1 MIKTEHGVVIVKG
14 NIVELMADL
23 GIIIYSLNKDI
34 TAKTDE
40 KCAKELLDM
49 AYKKRLQ
56 NRKQREKAETKELQE
71 LLNQLAKILSK
82 QKGHGL

>member
-49 AYKKRLQ
+49 AYKEAFVEPKT
-56 NRKQREKAETKELQE
+56 EKKLK
-71 LLNQLAKILSK
+71 LKNFKNY
-82 QKGHGL
+82 

>member
-23 GIIIYSLNKDI
+23 GIIIYSLNKYI

-40 KCAKELLDM
+40 KCAKKLLDM
-49 AYKKRLQ
+49 AYKEAFVEPKTE
-56 NRKQREKAETKELQE
+56 KKAETKELQE

-82 QKGHGL
+82 